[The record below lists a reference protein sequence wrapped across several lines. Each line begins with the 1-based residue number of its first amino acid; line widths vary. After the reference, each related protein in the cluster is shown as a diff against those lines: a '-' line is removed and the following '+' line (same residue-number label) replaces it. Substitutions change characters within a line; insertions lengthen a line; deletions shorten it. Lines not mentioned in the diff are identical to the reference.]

1 MERLTPWIE
10 NCFGSHVFDLFCAL
24 GSLRCLIFLCLR
36 NEIVCL
42 GIAVP
47 LIPGNKV

>member
-1 MERLTPWIE
+1 MPWIE
-10 NCFGSHVFDLFCAL
+10 NCFGSHVFDLFRAL
-24 GSLRCLIFLCLR
+24 GSLRCLIFLRLR

-47 LIPGNKV
+47 LIPGNEV